1 MAILDGVRRRPWI
14 LAVAGAVAGIAILTV
29 TVLVLVGAD
38 RKIVIA
44 SGPVTSSGYA
54 SALLVAEGL
63 NERGFDVEVI
73 PTDQTRD
80 LITLLADPSSPVEV
94 TFITEDIDAAQY
106 PNVNSLGTVYRL
118 PYAFATWPSAH
129 GVTSLAEA
137 RGKRIDIGPPGSS
150 RAAFAEEVLAQ
161 FGVTSEN
168 STFLNVPT
176 SATRDEVQAL
186 DVEIQTTDKQDDR
199 SFIVEALA
207 TEELQIIPVPEAR
220 SLSDRISSAEAI
232 EIPYAA
238 FAIVPPVPLE
248 AVPSVAQLVTV
259 VAIDSLSAAA
269 AYAIAQELEV
279 AYSPGTAFTE
289 PGEFPNF
296 ADRQLPANPYAA
308 EYYANGSVPWHFA
321 NLPPILADYFFGLV
335 FLGTL
340 ILLAASVWSIF
351 LPEFYSL
358 WTGII
363 RPRAEDRYIASME
376 KSLAEGR
383 QLSHRDQ
390 SRLERILSQH
400 EEQDRMQ
407 ARAERLRP
415 HLE

>member
-14 LAVAGAVAGIAILTV
+14 LAVTGAIAVIAILTV
-29 TVLVLVGAD
+29 AVLALVGAD
-38 RKIVIA
+38 RKIVIG

-54 SALLVAEGL
+54 SALQVAEGL
-63 NERGFDVEVI
+63 TERGFDVEVI

-94 TFITEDIDAAQY
+94 TFITEEIDAARY
-106 PNVNSLGTVYRL
+106 PHVNSLGTVFRL
-118 PYAFATWPSAH
+118 PYAFSAWPSAH

-137 RGKRIDIGPPGSS
+137 RGKRIDLGPAGSS

-161 FGVTSEN
+161 FGVTPEN

-176 SATRDEVQAL
+176 AATLDEVRDL

-199 SFIVEALA
+199 PFIVEALR
-207 TEELQIIPVPEAR
+207 TEELKVIPVPEAR
-220 SLSDRISSAEAI
+220 SLSDRIPSAEAVD
-232 EIPYAA
+232 IPYAA

-269 AYAIAQELEV
+269 AYAIAQELTV
-279 AYSPGTAFTE
+279 VYSPGTAFTE

-340 ILLAASVWSIF
+340 ILLAASIWSIF

-363 RPRAEDRYIASME
+363 RPRAEDRYIAAME
-376 KSLAEGR
+376 KSLEEGR
-383 QLSHRDQ
+383 ELSHRDQ
-390 SRLERILSQH
+390 RRLERILSQH